1 MNDNQRL
8 FGMISISKKAGA
20 LVTGESRTEEA
31 VRNDKAYLIL
41 LTEDASDNTK
51 KKFSDMSSYRNVPL
65 VYLSD
70 RITFGRIIGKKFAVS
85 GAVLD
90 KGLAESILKLY

>member
-8 FGMISISKKAGA
+8 LGMISISKKAGA

-31 VRNDKAYLIL
+31 VRGDKAHLII

-51 KKFSDMSSYRNVPL
+51 KKFSDMSAYRNVPL
-65 VYLSD
+65 IYLPD
-70 RITFGRIIGKKFAVS
+70 RVAFGRIIGKKFAVS
-85 GAVLD
+85 GAILD

>member
-31 VRNDKAYLIL
+31 VRSDKAYLII

-51 KKFSDMSSYRNVPL
+51 KKFSDMSTYRSVPL
-65 VYLSD
+65 IYLPD
-70 RITFGRIIGKKFAVS
+70 RITFGGLIGKKNAVS

-90 KGLAESILKLY
+90 KGLAENILKLY